1 LVALLREEGD
11 IMARGRRYWSLAIV
25 IVVTVLDIFGRLAL
39 AFDMPRIVAVEA
51 VLFVAACLL
60 ISVIVTQ
67 YKLAYGLLARAER
80 GLAVVFGLGGLRAAV
95 WAVGG
100 SVVLANLV
108 AFFAGVALVVG
119 YIVGKRVLRR
129 RQAI

>member
-1 LVALLREEGD
+1 
-11 IMARGRRYWSLAIV
+11 MASGRRYWSLAIV

-39 AFDMPRIVAVEA
+39 AFDMPRIVASEA

-60 ISVIVTQ
+60 MSVIVTQ
-67 YKLAYGLLARAER
+67 YQLGSGLLARVER
-80 GLAVVFGLGGLRAAV
+80 GLAVLFGLGGLRATV

-100 SVVLANLV
+100 SVVAANLV
-108 AFFAGVALVVG
+108 AFVAAVALVVG

-129 RQAI
+129 RQAV